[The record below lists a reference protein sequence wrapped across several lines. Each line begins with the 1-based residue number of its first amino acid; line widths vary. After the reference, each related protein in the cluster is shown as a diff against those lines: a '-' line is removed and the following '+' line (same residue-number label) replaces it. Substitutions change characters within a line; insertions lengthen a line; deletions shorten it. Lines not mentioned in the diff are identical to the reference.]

1 MEDIMTNLDRLN
13 AKHRKL
19 DLEIAH
25 LQSRK
30 ILNDEERSQ
39 LHLLKKRKLALRD
52 EIADLAKKEH
62 VMFAL

>member
-1 MEDIMTNLDRLN
+1 MTNLDRLN

-19 DLEIAH
+19 DLEIEH

-39 LHLLKKRKLALRD
+39 LHFLKKRKLALRD
-52 EIADLAKKEH
+52 EMAKLAK
-62 VMFAL
+62 

>member
-1 MEDIMTNLDRLN
+1 MTNLDRLN

-19 DLEIAH
+19 DLEIKH

-30 ILNDEERSQ
+30 LLSDEERSQ

-52 EIADLAKKEH
+52 EIAKLEKEEL